1 MHTLLR
7 NYYDGEI
14 LRDTFIRTEDYK
26 QLQQKEKRQWL
37 NDKLNLY
44 QQWLQRAYKR
54 PHTKPISEAF
64 IEKLWETKRKAMK
77 ANGKPRLGYQLPD
90 GSTITEKE
98 NFVNWIRQIF
108 NAPLHIRTKEFP
120 WENKALPDIP
130 VEVQEP
136 VHQIIQTKS
145 ETSEIGMPW
154 KQESHS
160 QQKQKFESLKE
171 EYSFVKKSSIDELR
185 QIYPKMERNEILKEI
200 EEEAKVKGIILR
212 SRSRSYSR
220 SRSRRRNPRPRSRSY
235 SRSRSRGR
243 NLRPRSRSYSRSRS
257 QPKSILKGVN
267 VVTTRAQQRRLGDGQ
282 RVTPSQIPR
291 RLPQVIA
298 SPPPQMRIRT
308 GRQGQL
314 IGSPFSDISRRYSR
328 TPSPFRTP
336 SRSPGRGT
344 NDPPSLPISRQQT
357 PISRQSSVSSNSRTT
372 TPSWAQSARSGDII
386 SRIPTPVPSRPS
398 SRSSSRSRS
407 SSIGPQ
413 LIPTWIANS
422 GLVINGEINGFRLQ
436 IIFSTIHKTDWMTQ
450 ETAQRCGIGGQL
462 IPGDHYLE
470 NTYMDHRYNQRTRNA
485 IDILIGQINGNSVY
499 ITTSDVVPIVRTD
512 NFYHRSESLR
522 NQRNRYFFLVGMD
535 TIQSNNIVIRAD
547 KLQILIPN
555 PDYQQAVRKK
565 YYQIKA
571 MQYPDLSEQRNREFN
586 IHSIIKA
593 ED

>member
-1 MHTLLR
+1 M
-7 NYYDGEI
+7 
-14 LRDTFIRTEDYK
+14 
-26 QLQQKEKRQWL
+26 
-37 NDKLNLY
+37 
-44 QQWLQRAYKR
+44 
-54 PHTKPISEAF
+54 
-64 IEKLWETKRKAMK
+64 
-77 ANGKPRLGYQLPD
+77 
-90 GSTITEKE
+90 
-98 NFVNWIRQIF
+98 
-108 NAPLHIRTKEFP
+108 
-120 WENKALPDIP
+120 
-130 VEVQEP
+130 
-136 VHQIIQTKS
+136 
-145 ETSEIGMPW
+145 
-154 KQESHS
+154 
-160 QQKQKFESLKE
+160 
-171 EYSFVKKSSIDELR
+171 
-185 QIYPKMERNEILKEI
+185 
-200 EEEAKVKGIILR
+200 
-212 SRSRSYSR
+212 
-220 SRSRRRNPRPRSRSY
+220 
-235 SRSRSRGR
+235 
-243 NLRPRSRSYSRSRS
+243 
-257 QPKSILKGVN
+257 
-267 VVTTRAQQRRLGDGQ
+267 
-282 RVTPSQIPR
+282 
-291 RLPQVIA
+291 IA
-298 SPPPQMRIRT
+298 SPPPQMRIRI

-314 IGSPFSDISRRYSR
+314 IGSPFSEISRRYSR

-344 NDPPSLPISRQQT
+344 NDPPSLPISQQQT
-357 PISRQSSVSSNSRTT
+357 PISGQSSVSSNSRTT

-413 LIPTWIANS
+413 LISTWIANS

-555 PDYQQAVRKK
+555 PDYQ
-565 YYQIKA
+565 
-571 MQYPDLSEQRNREFN
+571 
-586 IHSIIKA
+586 
-593 ED
+593 